1 MNNKIK
7 TILICIFLGSL
18 LINFAKGQTA
28 ISYSTSTSIYS
39 TSTEFISPSSYSE
52 EQKKKILDYIEEK
65 YGQMLDPKTRE
76 IFMNYIKQKLEGKA
90 LMPPQSP
97 VFKLIAPSEEK
108 KEYENDI
115 TLTWST
121 DTYVPS
127 GYLGK
132 PLPVRGSEIEV
143 VANIETKKLNP
154 KTLYYQWSLDNQ
166 TNKRKCGIGK
176 STFKFTAT
184 LSDGEKH
191 MVKLVIK
198 KGEQEIAEKHLF
210 IPIVC
215 PQIVL
220 KTINPVEKSIDK
232 ITVGSYEKLKLA
244 AIPYFFNTK
253 SLSELDYKWTFEG
266 KPAKKITAKNPN
278 ILILQVP
285 KISTSEIKTLSL
297 EVKSKSNKIKIIRPV
312 FFQP

>member
-7 TILICIFLGSL
+7 IILICIFLGSL
-18 LINFAKGQTA
+18 FINFAKGQTTT
-28 ISYSTSTSIYS
+28 ISYSTSTSIYP
-39 TSTEFISPSSYSE
+39 TSTEFTFPSYTE

-65 YGQMLDPKTRE
+65 YGKILDPNTKE

-90 LMPPQSP
+90 LISPQPS
-97 VFKLIAPSEEK
+97 VFKLIAPQEEK
-108 KEYENDI
+108 KEYENNI

-127 GYLGK
+127 EYLGK
-132 PLPVRGSEIEV
+132 PLPVKGSKIEV
-143 VANIETKKLNP
+143 VANIETKKLDP

-166 TNKRKCGIGK
+166 TNKRNCGIGK

-184 LSDGEKH
+184 LNDGEKH

-198 KGEQEIAEKHLF
+198 KGEQEIAEKYLF

-220 KTINPVEKSIDK
+220 KTINPIEKSIGK
-232 ITVGSYEKLKLA
+232 ITIGSYEKLKLA

-253 SLSELDYKWTFEG
+253 SLSELEYKWTFEG
-266 KPAKKITAKNPN
+266 KPAKKITTKNPN

-285 KISTSEIKTLSL
+285 KISASEIKTLSL
-297 EVKSKSNKIKIIRPV
+297 EVKSKSNKIKITRPI

>member
-1 MNNKIK
+1 M
-7 TILICIFLGSL
+7 S
-18 LINFAKGQTA
+18 
-28 ISYSTSTSIYS
+28 
-39 TSTEFISPSSYSE
+39 
-52 EQKKKILDYIEEK
+52 
-65 YGQMLDPKTRE
+65 
-76 IFMNYIKQKLEGKA
+76 
-90 LMPPQSP
+90 PQSP

-108 KEYENDI
+108 KEYENNI

-143 VANIETKKLNP
+143 AANIETKKLNP

-184 LSDGEKH
+184 LNDGEKH

-198 KGEQEIAEKHLF
+198 KGEQEIAEKYLF

-220 KTINPVEKSIDK
+220 KTINPIEKSIGK

-244 AIPYFFNTK
+244 AIPYFFNVK
-253 SLSELDYKWTFEG
+253 SPSELDYKWTFEG
-266 KPAKKITAKNPN
+266 KPAKRTSIENPN
-278 ILILQVP
+278 ILILQAP
-285 KISTSEIKTLSL
+285 KISASEIKSISL